1 MIIRKNSALTIAL
14 PAEPTKREQFAAEEL
29 KKYLQMI
36 CGVQAEISQSA
47 GELTVAVG
55 GPERNAVTAKYITE
69 AEFDAL
75 VPGPEGIFIKDYG
88 TCLVVAGSSKNENER
103 ERGTIYAAYELL
115 ERFAGCSFATYV
127 HPEVPGG
134 EFVPQAEELDFTGIS
149 YAKAKRDVNTR
160 GAIVQ
165 NSVHGIRENFTLART
180 FWDWLGKNRFNH
192 IYTWNKVYEHFK
204 ENGLLEETEKRG
216 FILEVGHHDS
226 IDTMLPP
233 HGNKYFPEHYY
244 ETHPEY
250 YRLNED
256 GTRFEIINHWG
267 QMALCSRN
275 EEMIEQ
281 LAQNMISWLDQN
293 PLVKVYNW
301 CDKDGMA
308 PQCCCEKCKPYTK
321 SQNSQYMLNRLAE
334 RIKEKHP
341 DVKLSSLAYV
351 DSWEPPEGVD
361 TMNPNRMVCE
371 AVWHSTGLRKTGK
384 PDGSC
389 LANTLYED
397 NLLAWKNKYNIPV
410 FYYDYFMGVYPG
422 RQRIVPMADEIQA
435 MYRRF
440 MEKGIEGSETQIEV
454 FNLWNNLLNFYC
466 FGRTGYDT
474 ELSLEDN
481 IQKLCRVFGKGA
493 PYVAEN
499 LRYFEE
505 VLDGQC
511 EIMTAGVYFMRHVDK
526 ERVYANYDK
535 ALAAAEGDSA
545 ARNNIRM
552 IRMAFRYSDL
562 ETREEY
568 AMDEKGFKALKHY
581 DIPERGELLY
591 MQEHFDSFVSHAGYG
606 IAVPVEGEPAPF
618 TPTDSWYEM
627 DK

>member
-1 MIIRKNSALTIAL
+1 MIITSKSTLTIAL
-14 PAEPTKREQFAAEEL
+14 PAQNTRRERFAAEEL
-29 KKYLQMI
+29 QKYLQMI
-36 CGVQAEISQSA
+36 CGVQAEISHDA
-47 GELTVAVG
+47 GDLTIAVG
-55 GPERNAVTAKYITE
+55 GPERNAITAQYISQ

-115 ERFAGCSFATYV
+115 ERFAGCSFAVYIK
-127 HPEVPGG
+127 EGVPGG
-134 EFVPQAEELDFTGIS
+134 EFVPQREALDFTGIS
-149 YAKAKRDVNTR
+149 YVKAQRDVELR

-165 NSVHGIRENFTLART
+165 NSSHGTSKDFSLART

-192 IYTWNKVYEHFK
+192 IYTWNKVYEQFK
-204 ENGLLEETEKRG
+204 ENGLLEEADKRG
-216 FILEVGHHDS
+216 FIMQVGHHDS
-226 IDTMLPP
+226 IDTLLPQR
-233 HGNKYFPEHYY
+233 GNKYFPEHYF

-256 GTRFEIINHWG
+256 GTRFEMVNNWG
-267 QMALCSRN
+267 QMVLCSRN
-275 EEMIEQ
+275 EEMIRQ
-281 LAQNMISWLDQN
+281 LAENMISWLDQN
-293 PLVKVYNW
+293 PLVKGYIW

-321 SQNSQYMLNRLAE
+321 SANSQHMLNSVIDIVR
-334 RIKEKHP
+334 EKHP
-341 DVKLSSLAYV
+341 DVSLASCAYV
-351 DSWEPPEGVD
+351 DCWEPPADMDVLSS
-361 TMNPNRMVCE
+361 NRMVSE
-371 AVWHSTGLRKTGK
+371 AVWHSSGLRKTGK

-389 LANTLYED
+389 LSGTMFED
-397 NLLAWKNKYNIPV
+397 NLLAWKHKYNVPV

-440 MEKGIEGSETQIEV
+440 MEVGILGSQTQIEV
-454 FNLWNNLLNFYC
+454 FNLWNNLPNFYC

-474 ELSLEDN
+474 GLSLEDN
-481 IQKLCRVFGKGA
+481 IQMLCRICGKGA

-499 LRYFEE
+499 LRYYEE

-511 EIMTAGVYFMRHVDK
+511 EIMTAGVYFMEHVDK
-526 ERVYANYDK
+526 KRVYDNFDK
-535 ALAAAEGDSA
+535 ALAAAAGDST

-552 IRMAFRYSDL
+552 FRMAFRYSDL

-568 AMDEKGFKALKHY
+568 ENDEKGFKRLKHY

-591 MQEHFDSFVSHAGYG
+591 MQEKFDTFTSGEGYG
-606 IAVPVEGEPAPF
+606 IAIPVEAEPAPF
-618 TPTDSWYEM
+618 TPDIWYEM